1 MAVSESVP
9 EGRIA
14 ILKALLAD
22 ITRRYDEAEYPR
34 DAKALAVEIR
44 EISAD
49 LDELEPPVVVKP
61 KTPLDEVRAK
71 REAKEQKT
79 G

>member
-1 MAVSESVP
+1 MAVSDAVDS
-9 EGRIA
+9 GRVEV
-14 ILKALLAD
+14 LKALLRD
-22 ITRRYDEAEYPR
+22 VTRRYDEVESAR

-44 EISAD
+44 DIMGE
-49 LDELEPPVVVKP
+49 LDELEPPVVEKA

-71 REAKEQKT
+71 REAKEKT

>member
-1 MAVSESVP
+1 MAVFDSLSS
-9 EGRIA
+9 GRA
-14 ILKALLAD
+14 ELLRALLRD

-44 EISAD
+44 EISAE
-49 LDELEPPVVVKP
+49 LDELEPPVVVKA
-61 KTPLDEVRAK
+61 KTPLDELRAK
-71 REAKEQKT
+71 REKKT

>member
-1 MAVSESVP
+1 MAVFDAIDS
-9 EGRIA
+9 GRA
-14 ILKALLAD
+14 EVLKALLRD
-22 ITRRYDEAEYPR
+22 VVRRYDETDSPR

-44 EISAD
+44 DIMTE
-49 LDELEPPVVVKP
+49 LDELEPPVIEKA

-71 REAKEQKT
+71 REAKKKT